1 MSTIK
6 ENFIQAIDA
15 LPYNIDEELLQ
26 KDTKTIMQ
34 EVIQKYV
41 DMYGID
47 NLSEHDKDCIES
59 FIGLD
64 LYKTQKNNGNN

>member
-6 ENFIQAIDA
+6 ENFIQAIKA
-15 LPYNIDEELLQ
+15 LPYNIDEELLK

-47 NLSEHDKDCIES
+47 NLSEDDKECIES
-59 FIGLD
+59 LIGLD
-64 LYKTQKNNGNN
+64 FYKITKEK